1 MKILFRPLLCEKTK
15 VLFLVKRKE
24 MKMKTGFKDLDNIID
39 MEEGD
44 LIVIGTRPTMRKDNI
59 RS

>member
-1 MKILFRPLLCEKTK
+1 
-15 VLFLVKRKE
+15 
-24 MKMKTGFKDLDNIID
+24 MKTGFKDLDNIID

-59 RS
+59 SSQYSSKCI